1 MALLQCYNFVMHAA
15 ENGKPNNDVIQ
26 TLRTAHQ
33 NQTQLNLMAD
43 QKANILIGTLVLV
56 YTVVLTRIPTL
67 LTEPSAWFWPLIVLM
82 VVQLVPLVLTVL
94 VLIPKNIH
102 GTASE
107 SIQHIQNPLFFG
119 FFSRY
124 AESQYVDYMQSQLTD
139 NEQARAMLIKDLYQI
154 GVILRRKYRLLR
166 WAYLT
171 ALMGLFLPLVT
182 GMLGW
187 LQ

>member
-1 MALLQCYNFVMHAA
+1 MHAG
-15 ENGKPNNDVIQ
+15 ENSKPSNDVIQ

-56 YTVVLTRIPTL
+56 YTVVLTRLPSL
-67 LTEPSAWFWPLIVLM
+67 LTEETIWFWPTVLLM
-82 VVQLVPLVLTVL
+82 MVQLVPLVLTVL

-102 GTASE
+102 GPAGE
-107 SIQHIQNPLFFG
+107 DIQHIQNPLFFG
-119 FFSRY
+119 FFTRY
-124 AESQYVDYMQSQLTD
+124 PEAQYVEYLQSQLTD
-139 NEQARAMLIKDLYQI
+139 NEQARVLLIKDLYQI
-154 GVILRRKYRLLR
+154 GAILRRKYRLLR

-171 ALMGLFLPLVT
+171 ALLGLVLPLCVGLF
-182 GMLGW
+182 GW

>member
-1 MALLQCYNFVMHAA
+1 MHAG
-15 ENGKPNNDVIQ
+15 ENSKPSNDVIQ

-56 YTVVLTRIPTL
+56 YTVVLTRLPTL
-67 LTEPSAWFWPLIVLM
+67 MTEPSAWFWPIVILM

-102 GTASE
+102 GPAFE
-107 SIQHIQNPLFFG
+107 DIEHIQNPLFFG
-119 FFSRY
+119 FFTRY
-124 AESQYVDYMQSQLTD
+124 PESQYVAYLQSQLTD
-139 NEQARAMLIKDLYQI
+139 NEQARTMLIRDLYQI

-171 ALMGLFLPLVT
+171 ALVGLVLPLLT
-182 GMLGW
+182 GFLGW

>member
-1 MALLQCYNFVMHAA
+1 MVWRCYNFLMHTAD
-15 ENGKPNNDVIQ
+15 NSKPSNDVIQ

-56 YTVVLTRIPTL
+56 YTVVLTRLPTL
-67 LTEPSAWFWPLIVLM
+67 LTEPSAWLGPMVVLM

-102 GTASE
+102 GPVME
-107 SIQHIQNPLFFG
+107 DIQHIQNPLFFG
-119 FFSRY
+119 FFTRY
-124 AESQYVDYMQSQLTD
+124 SESQYVAYLQSQLTD

-171 ALMGLFLPLVT
+171 ALVGLVLPLLI
-182 GMLGW
+182 GFFGW